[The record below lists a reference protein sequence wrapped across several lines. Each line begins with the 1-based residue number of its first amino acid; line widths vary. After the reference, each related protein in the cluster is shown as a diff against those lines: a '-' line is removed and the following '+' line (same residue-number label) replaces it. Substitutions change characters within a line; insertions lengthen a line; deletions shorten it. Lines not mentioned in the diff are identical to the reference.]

1 MKNTYIMSRFFIPAV
16 LLGLS
21 IVMGQPLYA
30 QDVAKEYDLQ
40 EVEVTARRHDFGARS
55 PQMSAIAISAD
66 RIKKLP
72 VLMGEV
78 DILKSLQTMPGV
90 QSGGEGRSGIFVRG
104 GDYDQN
110 LFLLDGITLYN
121 PEHLQGFTSAV
132 NADLMNDVVLYK
144 GAFPSRFGSRLSS
157 VIDIGLREGD
167 MRDYHASV
175 TAGMLASRVQA
186 EGPLWKGHTSF
197 NIGARASY
205 FNAIVSPL
213 LKEVVYDNP
222 GQMNNFSHM
231 RYFDVNAKLTH
242 RFNEKARLNAVFYYG
257 FDENNTTPNE
267 TAQHFEY
274 STYASDRQAEKTSV
288 TDNVRRDRTLN
299 EWKNLLG
306 GIGYTHT
313 FSPRL
318 QMEAG
323 ASYSGYRYSL
333 SQISSEENDVSL
345 DLWGYGAQG
354 AMPYS
359 HKSIENAVSYRSEI
373 DDFTARINFT
383 ASLSERNELRLGAQG
398 GAQLYRPA
406 VSSRSHSYLKQAR
419 NEDIIWQ
426 AQLGDDRFTFS
437 ESERESLSD
446 GDFRLL
452 QVSAFAEDEWT
463 PFDRLKVS
471 MGIRLQGY
479 SADGKTHLELE
490 PRLSTRL
497 LMTESLALKVSYA
510 RMSQGAFLLTSGSM
524 VSPSEVWIPIN
535 GGLEPGI
542 SDQVS
547 AGLSKD
553 FDKGIQLSVEGYYK
567 WMDNVTDYRDGMS
580 LVTARGFC
588 DPVAQG
594 RGKAYGLEFLAEKTS
609 GDTRGHISY
618 TWSKSL
624 RKFDRTGMEINGGRE
639 FYAAGDR
646 RHNLSISV
654 TQRLSRNWDL
664 SASWTYQSGR
674 RTNIAATV
682 MSGGL
687 PDEYNA
693 YNPGWKST
701 DMYNGIDY
709 SGNPDYNN
717 YSETYPEGTYLQD
730 LVRMDTYGQ
739 RNSYTLP
746 AVHRLDVSLSH
757 HGSIGIGELTCDIG
771 IYNLYN
777 RQNISSVYWGY
788 TNNRLALKGVCL
800 FPIMPSIS
808 LTLKL

>member
-1 MKNTYIMSRFFIPAV
+1 MRRIIMPIV
-16 LLGLS
+16 LLGLLIAVS
-21 IVMGQPLYA
+21 QPQYA

-40 EVEVTARRHDFGARS
+40 EVQVTARRHDFGTMS
-55 PQMSAIAISAD
+55 PQMSAIAISAE

-72 VLMGEV
+72 ALMGEV

-90 QSGGEGRSGIFVRG
+90 QGGGEGRSGIFVRG

-110 LFLLDGITLYN
+110 LFLLDGIMLYN
-121 PEHLQGFTSAV
+121 PEHLQGFTSAI
-132 NADLMNDVVLYK
+132 NADLMDDVVLYK

-157 VIDIGLREGD
+157 VIEIGLREGD
-167 MRDYHASV
+167 MRSYHASV
-175 TAGMLASRVQA
+175 TAGMLASRIQV
-186 EGPLWKGHTSF
+186 EGPLWKDHTSF
-197 NIGARASY
+197 NIGARVSY

-231 RYFDVNAKLTH
+231 KYYDVNAKLTH

-267 TAQHFEY
+267 TVQHFEY
-274 STYASDRQAEKTSV
+274 STYAPERNVEKTSV
-288 TDNVRRDRTLN
+288 TDNVRRDHTLN

-306 GIGYTHT
+306 GIDYTHAL
-313 FSPRL
+313 SPTL
-318 QMEAG
+318 NMETG
-323 ASYSGYRYSL
+323 VSYSGYRYSL
-333 SQISSEENDVSL
+333 SHISFEENDISL
-345 DLWGYGAQG
+345 DLWGYGAEG

-359 HKSIENAVSYRSEI
+359 HKTTDNSISYRSEI
-373 DDFTARINFT
+373 DDFSARINLI
-383 ASLSERNELRLGAQG
+383 ASLSERNELRLGVQG
-398 GAQLYRPA
+398 GVQMYRPA
-406 VSSRSHSYLKQAR
+406 VSSRNRSYLKQALS
-419 NEDIIWQ
+419 EDIIWQ

-437 ESERESLSD
+437 ESERERHAD

-452 QVSAFAEDEWT
+452 QLSAFAEDEWT
-463 PFDRLKVS
+463 PFERLKVT

-479 SADGKTHLELE
+479 RSDRKTHLVLE
-490 PRLSTRL
+490 PRLSARFLMAERL
-497 LMTESLALKVSYA
+497 AMKLSYA
-510 RMSQGAFLLTSGSM
+510 RMSQGAFLLTSGSI

-535 GGLEPGI
+535 GVLKPGI

-553 FDKGIQLSVEGYYK
+553 LNNGIQLSVEGYYK
-567 WMDNVTDYRDGMS
+567 WMDNVADYRDGMS
-580 LVTARGFC
+580 LATARGFSE
-588 DPVAQG
+588 PVAQG
-594 RGKAYGLEFLAEKTS
+594 RGRAFGLEFLAEKSS
-609 GDTRGHISY
+609 GNTRGHISY

-624 RKFDRTGMEINGGRE
+624 REFDRPGMEINGGKE

-646 RHNLSISV
+646 RHNLNISI

-664 SASWTYQSGR
+664 SATWTFQSGR
-674 RTNIAATV
+674 RTNIAASV
-682 MSGGL
+682 INGGL

-693 YNPGWKST
+693 YFPGWVKT
-701 DMYNGIDY
+701 DKYSGIDY

-717 YSETYPEGTYLQD
+717 YSETYQEGTFLQD
-730 LVRMDTYGQ
+730 LVRLDTYGQ

-757 HGSIGIGELTCDIG
+757 HGSIGIGELICDIG

-777 RQNISSVYWGY
+777 RQNLSSVYWGY

-800 FPIMPSIS
+800 FPIMPTFS

>member
-1 MKNTYIMSRFFIPAV
+1 
-16 LLGLS
+16 
-21 IVMGQPLYA
+21 
-30 QDVAKEYDLQ
+30 
-40 EVEVTARRHDFGARS
+40 
-55 PQMSAIAISAD
+55 
-66 RIKKLP
+66 
-72 VLMGEV
+72 
-78 DILKSLQTMPGV
+78 
-90 QSGGEGRSGIFVRG
+90 
-104 GDYDQN
+104 
-110 LFLLDGITLYN
+110 
-121 PEHLQGFTSAV
+121 
-132 NADLMNDVVLYK
+132 
-144 GAFPSRFGSRLSS
+144 
-157 VIDIGLREGD
+157 
-167 MRDYHASV
+167 
-175 TAGMLASRVQA
+175 
-186 EGPLWKGHTSF
+186 
-197 NIGARASY
+197 
-205 FNAIVSPL
+205 
-213 LKEVVYDNP
+213 
-222 GQMNNFSHM
+222 
-231 RYFDVNAKLTH
+231 
-242 RFNEKARLNAVFYYG
+242 
-257 FDENNTTPNE
+257 
-267 TAQHFEY
+267 
-274 STYASDRQAEKTSV
+274 
-288 TDNVRRDRTLN
+288 
-299 EWKNLLG
+299 
-306 GIGYTHT
+306 
-313 FSPRL
+313 
-318 QMEAG
+318 
-323 ASYSGYRYSL
+323 
-333 SQISSEENDVSL
+333 
-345 DLWGYGAQG
+345 
-354 AMPYS
+354 
-359 HKSIENAVSYRSEI
+359 
-373 DDFTARINFT
+373 
-383 ASLSERNELRLGAQG
+383 
-398 GAQLYRPA
+398 
-406 VSSRSHSYLKQAR
+406 
-419 NEDIIWQ
+419 
-426 AQLGDDRFTFS
+426 
-437 ESERESLSD
+437 
-446 GDFRLL
+446 
-452 QVSAFAEDEWT
+452 
-463 PFDRLKVS
+463 
-471 MGIRLQGY
+471 
-479 SADGKTHLELE
+479 
-490 PRLSTRL
+490 
-497 LMTESLALKVSYA
+497 
-510 RMSQGAFLLTSGSM
+510 M

-757 HGSIGIGELTCDIG
+757 HGSEIKGSSHRLHDHITRLVAFCGSHKTLEIGSGELVIHPTICRVLHREHPFQVVHYLVEQVGYPIATFGNVQVKTCEILWYLLIDSQHLRNGESRIDDIL
-771 IYNLYN
+771 I
-777 RQNISSVYWGY
+777 IV
-788 TNNRLALKGVCL
+788 TCV
-800 FPIMPSIS
+800 IPS
-808 LTLKL
+808 KWR